1 MITDE
6 EKAILLHA
14 AREAIQSLFDREV
27 KISEVDYNFYPNLTK
42 RNAGAFVTLTKR
54 GQLRG
59 CVGYLSSAK
68 TLFDTVVDAAK
79 NSAINDP
86 RFSPVTAMELQQI
99 DIEISVLSPP
109 VPISKY
115 EDIVI
120 GEHGLY
126 LEDDIYRAVLLPQV
140 AVEHNYS
147 TSQFLSS
154 LCEKAGMERSAWM
167 SQRLNIKVF
176 TADVF
181 SEVGK
186 RVKTYERI

>member
-14 AREAIQSLFDREV
+14 AREAIQSLYDREV
-27 KISEVDYNFYPNLTK
+27 KISEVDYNFYPDLTK
-42 RNAGAFVTLTKR
+42 RNAGAFVTLTKH

-59 CVGYLSSAK
+59 CVGYLSSVK
-68 TLFDTVVDAAK
+68 PLFDTVIDAAK
-79 NSAINDP
+79 NSALNDP
-86 RFSPVTAMELQQI
+86 RFAPVTQQEIPQI

-115 EDIVI
+115 DDII
-120 GEHGLY
+120 LGKHGLF
-126 LEDDIYRAVLLPQV
+126 LEQESYRAVLLPQV
-140 AVEHNYS
+140 AIEHNYS

-167 SQRLNIKVF
+167 SQHLNIKVF